1 MRDFY
6 SCREIRRTTVGP
18 REFWATK
25 CSAALR
31 LAGLRAWCMTSCA
44 PTASAGPGSYRAYHG
59 VVSPAAS
66 GTEALSHRPPP
77 KRRAEGT
84 PSPATWWSARA
95 GLFPG
100 PLPGPPP
107 GPGVSHPVIGPCGK
121 QMVRWLVLDPR
132 VVVCTVAVSLCRPPC
147 YPVQDRSLDG
157 AGPLPAWHQPSANEF
172 IPPAGAVLCHLL
184 PLCVISRASLRKLS
198 PLVRHTAGGEEAAA
212 RVQNGKRILA
222 FSTPEIAVISHGDRR
237 EKTDFFAGRPT
248 RSLGSPK
255 LRIKKIIYR
264 IGTFVV

>member
-1 MRDFY
+1 M
-6 SCREIRRTTVGP
+6 
-18 REFWATK
+18 
-25 CSAALR
+25 
-31 LAGLRAWCMTSCA
+31 
-44 PTASAGPGSYRAYHG
+44 
-59 VVSPAAS
+59 AAS
-66 GTEALSHRPPP
+66 LFAAEGTEALSPRPPP

-198 PLVRHTAGGEEAAA
+198 SLVSHTAGGEEAAA
-212 RVQNGKRILA
+212 RVRLFPRPANFTKHVFQHFAYNRIAARDSLGRGSTAAGPCVIPGKR
-222 FSTPEIAVISHGDRR
+222 SHA
-237 EKTDFFAGRPT
+237 ECEP
-248 RSLGSPK
+248 
-255 LRIKKIIYR
+255 
-264 IGTFVV
+264 

>member
-1 MRDFY
+1 M
-6 SCREIRRTTVGP
+6 IGLGP
-18 REFWATK
+18 IDRARIAAT
-25 CSAALR
+25 A
-31 LAGLRAWCMTSCA
+31 A
-44 PTASAGPGSYRAYHG
+44 PTATPA
-59 VVSPAAS
+59 VVSPTAAEGTVAAS
-66 GTEALSHRPPP
+66 PFAAEGTEALSPRPPP

-132 VVVCTVAVSLCRPPC
+132 VVVCTAAVSLCRPPC

-198 PLVRHTAGGEEAAA
+198 SLVCHTVGGEEAAA
-212 RVQNGKRILA
+212 RVPK
-222 FSTPEIAVISHGDRR
+222 ISQDIFGD
-237 EKTDFFAGRPT
+237 
-248 RSLGSPK
+248 LGYLSWTYPQ
-255 LRIKKIIYR
+255 KIS
-264 IGTFVV
+264 F

>member
-1 MRDFY
+1 M
-6 SCREIRRTTVGP
+6 IGLGP
-18 REFWATK
+18 IDRARIAAT
-25 CSAALR
+25 A
-31 LAGLRAWCMTSCA
+31 A
-44 PTASAGPGSYRAYHG
+44 PTATPA
-59 VVSPAAS
+59 VVSPTAAEGTVAAS
-66 GTEALSHRPPP
+66 PFAAEGTEALSPRPPP

-132 VVVCTVAVSLCRPPC
+132 VVVCTVAVALCRPPC

-198 PLVRHTAGGEEAAA
+198 SLVCHTAGGEEAAA
-212 RVQNGKRILA
+212 
-222 FSTPEIAVISHGDRR
+222 
-237 EKTDFFAGRPT
+237 
-248 RSLGSPK
+248 
-255 LRIKKIIYR
+255 
-264 IGTFVV
+264 